1 MLISASYRTDIPA
14 FYGEWFANRLRAGY
28 CRVVNPW
35 GGAPS
40 RVSLLPEHVDGFV
53 FWTKNLGPFLPRLG
67 EVRERGFPFVV
78 QFTINGYPR
87 SLEYAV
93 VDADKSV
100 EHARRIADEYGPRVV
115 VWRYDTIVFWSQT
128 PVFWSRTPVFR
139 PQTPVFS
146 SATPRDFHLRNFER
160 LAAAL
165 AGVTDEVV
173 ISFAQI
179 YRKSR
184 TNMDAAAALFDF
196 TWEDPSDAVKM
207 PLARE
212 LAACARAYGM
222 QLTVCSQARF
232 LEPGIEP
239 ARCIDAAR
247 MSEVARRAVRARVKG
262 NRPDCACHESRDI
275 GEYDTCPHGC
285 VYCYA
290 VRTRALAR
298 RRFRDHDPAGEFL
311 YGPQAPQSTRS
322 STIFS
327 WKAPSGDS

>member
-28 CRVVNPW
+28 CRVVNPY

-67 EVRERGFPFVV
+67 EVRARGFPFVV

-128 PVFWSRTPVFR
+128 L
-139 PQTPVFS
+139 VFS

-160 LAAAL
+160 LATAL
-165 AGVTDEVV
+165 AGATDEVV

-184 TNMDAAAALFDF
+184 INMDAAAALFDF
-196 TWEDPSDAVKM
+196 TWENPDDAVKM
-207 PLARE
+207 SLASE

-239 ARCIDAAR
+239 ARCIDANR
-247 MSEVARRAVRARVKG
+247 MSDVAGRIVRARVKG
-262 NRPDCACHESRDI
+262 NRPECACHESRDI

-298 RRFRDHDPAGEFL
+298 RHFRDHDPAGEFL
-311 YGPQAPQSTRS
+311 YGPAAPQSARS
-322 STIFS
+322 STTFS